1 MINHEKAYILGLM
14 VGGGTISGN
23 TFVISLPF
31 KKWGMELN
39 NANKI
44 QVDILTK
51 ICQKFNREYNF
62 SVTYDIGNGLW
73 LIKPIAN
80 PDIAGLLNDL
90 STIGLPTSGFLL
102 NNVNLETAQ
111 KSLRGVSVE
120 TFLSGIFD
128 ARASLTASHRR
139 FTDDAP
145 IVSIEI
151 PGSTKNFQ
159 FVIQLCSWLTSQG
172 SITDQILFDHPCQHS
187 ASDPNYRNWKKGF
200 KIRFL
205 VKSFIAKHSFALQAK
220 AFDIRELES
229 TQIKSSQPPCRERKI
244 HRPSP
249 VTIHSDIN
257 SDNLPDPVR
266 NKLFFHYFHFC
277 ALLGCPYAPIEEINK
292 VVENYKDLVCVLPR
306 LAKGNIENIINQYE
320 MIRTEYYPSLQIE
333 TYQIH
338 INDLLEFD
346 HGKKYLELEQGI
358 AYLFSEEL
366 NGKRHIGNKDLI
378 ISGNLDKFITLLK
391 IENVSLYPIAVIN
404 NENDRA
410 FIVSALSSSL
420 NRELID
426 KNIRVDGL
434 DVEVINQ

>member
-1 MINHEKAYILGLM
+1 MINHEKAYILGLL
-14 VGGGTISGN
+14 VGGGIISGN

-44 QVDILTK
+44 QIDILTK

-62 SVTYDIGNGLW
+62 SVTYEIGNGLW

-80 PDIAGLLNDL
+80 PAIGNLLNDL
-90 STIGLPTSGFLL
+90 SITGLPTSGFLL
-102 NNVNLETAQ
+102 DNVNLELAQ
-111 KSLRGVSVE
+111 KVLQGVSIE

-128 ARASLTASHRR
+128 ARASLTSSHRR
-139 FTDDAP
+139 FTNEAP
-145 IVSIEI
+145 VVSIEI

-159 FVIQLCSWLTSQG
+159 FVIQLCGWLTSQG
-172 SITDQILFDHPCQHS
+172 SITDQILFNHPCQHS
-187 ASDPNYRNWKKGF
+187 ASDPNYINWKKGF

-220 AFDIRELES
+220 AFDIRKLES
-229 TQIKSSQPPCRERKI
+229 IQTISQQPPCRERKI
-244 HRPSP
+244 RKPSP

-257 SDNLPDPVR
+257 SDNLPKEVR

-277 ALLGCPYAPIEEINK
+277 ALLGCPYAPLEEVNEI
-292 VVENYKDLVCVLPR
+292 VENYKNLVFVLPR
-306 LAKGNIENIINQYE
+306 LEKGSITKIINQYE
-320 MIRTEYYPSLQIE
+320 IIHSEYYSSLQIE
-333 TYQIH
+333 TLH
-338 INDLLEFD
+338 LSINDLLNFD
-346 HGKKYLELEQGI
+346 HGKEYLELEQGI

-366 NGKRHIGNKDLI
+366 HGKRHIGNKNLI
-378 ISGNLDKFITLLK
+378 ISNNVDEFVTLLK
-391 IENVSLYPIAVIN
+391 VKNTDLYPIAVIN

-420 NRELID
+420 NLELID
-426 KNIRVDGL
+426 KKINVDGL
-434 DVEVINQ
+434 NIEVIK